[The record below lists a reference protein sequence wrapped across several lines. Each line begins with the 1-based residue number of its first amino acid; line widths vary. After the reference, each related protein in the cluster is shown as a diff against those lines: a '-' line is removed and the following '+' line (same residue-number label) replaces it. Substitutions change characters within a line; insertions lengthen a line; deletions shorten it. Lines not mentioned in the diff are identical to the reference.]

1 VDGADLDRYAGLAMN
16 PEKTDA
22 EQVETMV
29 RVLRCD
35 TGASALLRAG
45 LSPDHAYDQVER
57 AAIQAEPPRTR
68 T

>member
-1 VDGADLDRYAGLAMN
+1 MN